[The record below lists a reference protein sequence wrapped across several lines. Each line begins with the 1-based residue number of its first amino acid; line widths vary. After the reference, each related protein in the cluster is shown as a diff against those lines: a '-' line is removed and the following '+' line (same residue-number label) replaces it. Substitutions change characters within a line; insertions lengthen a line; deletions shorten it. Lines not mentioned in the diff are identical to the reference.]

1 MKGDMILVGDSIT
14 YDENVRKRLKSV
26 QEKYVIFSSRK
37 YIEEEKR
44 T

>member
-1 MKGDMILVGDSIT
+1 MKGDMILAGDSIT
-14 YDENVRKRLKSV
+14 YDENVRKRLKSM
-26 QEKYVIFSSRK
+26 QEKYVILSSRK